1 MDYYKFKESNCKN
14 CHKCIRHC
22 QVKAISFSK
31 NQAHI
36 VPDECL
42 LCGGCFV
49 TCPQN
54 ANEIRDDLPTAK
66 LLLQSGAA
74 ASAPAAP
81 SSAAAVPGVSFASL
95 RDTLK
100 KIGFADAQ
108 ETALGATI
116 VKKRYEQII
125 QENQQQVILT
135 TCCHSVNR
143 LVQIHFPSAIFFKN
157 KNNKKG
163 GRTPPR
169 YSPPSAVFRYPPQRG
184 HPVTP
189 RSFVAI

>member
-1 MDYYKFKESNCKN
+1 
-14 CHKCIRHC
+14 
-22 QVKAISFSK
+22 VKAISFSK

-36 VPDECL
+36 VPNECI
-42 LCGGCFV
+42 LCGECFV
-49 TCPQN
+49 TYPQN
-54 ANEIRDDLPTAK
+54 ANEIRDDLPNAK

-74 ASAPAAP
+74 VYASVAP
-81 SSAAAVPGVSFASL
+81 SIAAAFPGVSFATI

-100 KIGFADAQ
+100 KIGFADAE

-125 QENQQQVILT
+125 QENQQQVILS

-163 GRTPPR
+163 GSLPPGAHFVA
-169 YSPPSAVFRYPPQRG
+169 PHPPQRWAS
-184 HPVTP
+184 PPATP
-189 RSFVAI
+189 PKFVRKARSGRHKNLIRINF